1 MPGPEPSEEVSAA
14 ICPPRRN
21 INKHFLLLRKCLGEP
36 WALGQERKQ
45 TAGYLA
51 QTSRRCGKATTA
63 SPEQGNHKQNAPL
76 GKHKQSRMVWET
88 QPRAWIQAPHG
99 GENRGPFRFLGTTT
113 LWLSFSSEAPV
124 ASATENTKLPAYK
137 LGLKL
142 VYFLTELSVKRLP
155 EISPGNLKGSSPNN
169 PIHILET
176 EDFFFFKK
184 LRNIVLYPHSFF
196 RWVDTT

>member
-1 MPGPEPSEEVSAA
+1 MPGSEPSEEVSAA
-14 ICPPRRN
+14 ICPPRHN

-45 TAGYLA
+45 MAGYLA
-51 QTSRRCGKATTA
+51 QTGRRYGKATAA

-76 GKHKQSRMVWET
+76 GNTNKVAWCGRRS
-88 QPRAWIQAPHG
+88 PRAWIQAPHG

-113 LWLSFSSEAPV
+113 LGLSFSSEALV
-124 ASATENTKLPAYK
+124 ASATENTKWPAYK

-155 EISPGNLKGSSPNN
+155 EISPGNLKGSSPNT
-169 PIHILET
+169 ILYT
-176 EDFFFFKK
+176 FWK
-184 LRNIVLYPHSFF
+184 LRIFF
-196 RWVDTT
+196 SSRN